1 MKEEKLLRKILE
13 DNHLRITKTR
23 LFIFNLLQ
31 NNEPQSIA
39 ELVDRSTTKVDRV
52 SVYRILDLYEKLG
65 IIKRINIGW
74 KYKLE
79 LSDIFLDH
87 HHHIS
92 CIGCGH
98 MVAIKEEEELE
109 DLIDNLGKAAEFVLT
124 SHQLEL
130 QGYCAKCQKRQKK
143 QSAQPLRAI

>member
-1 MKEEKLLRKILE
+1 MKEEALLRKILE
-13 DNHLRITKTR
+13 DNDLRITKTR

-31 NNEPQSIA
+31 DNEPQSIA
-39 ELVDRSTTKVDRV
+39 DLVERSANKVDRV
-52 SVYRILDLYEKLG
+52 SVYRIVDLYEKLG
-65 IIKRINIGW
+65 VIKRINIGW

-92 CIGCGH
+92 CIGCGR
-98 MVAIKEEEELE
+98 MVAIREEEGLE
-109 DLIDNLGKAAEFVLT
+109 NLIDKLGKAAGFALT

-130 QGYCAKCQKRQKK
+130 QGYCDKCQKRREK
-143 QSAQPLRAI
+143 QLAHISKAR